1 MKNPNRWLIYGLGMA
16 VLALGITLNT
26 KTDLGVSPIISVSY
40 CLSQIFHWNFGD
52 MTFLLYVVFVAVQF
66 FLRDREERAATLM
79 QVVVSLIF
87 SRLLNLCDAMI
98 PYQGE
103 ACGLAV
109 NLAVLA
115 LAIFLTGLGVAM
127 TVNMRL
133 APNPGDGIV
142 QAIAE
147 KIGRDQGFTKNVF
160 DVGCVSVTAAVG
172 LCFAGRVVGIGI
184 GTLAAM
190 VGVGRAIALVNH
202 FYQEK
207 MLAAA
212 GMLPAGH
219 GKV

>member
-66 FLRDREERAATLM
+66 FLRDRGERAATLM

-142 QAIAE
+142 QAIA
-147 KIGRDQGFTKNVF
+147 
-160 DVGCVSVTAAVG
+160 
-172 LCFAGRVVGIGI
+172 
-184 GTLAAM
+184 
-190 VGVGRAIALVNH
+190 
-202 FYQEK
+202 
-207 MLAAA
+207 
-212 GMLPAGH
+212 
-219 GKV
+219 